1 MAVISS
7 RGTLLALLLAP
18 GALLAAPPPSPAR
31 AGARLV
37 EVDAEL
43 RALAGRVT
51 PSVVQVLV
59 SGFAAAPSG
68 ATSVLAAQRS
78 SGSGV
83 VVDAEGYIVTSA
95 HVVRGARRIEVL
107 RSPRR
112 EGPGGSILRPAGRPL
127 PAAVV
132 GVDRETDLALLK
144 VEAEGLVPLPFAD
157 SEELRQG
164 QVVLA
169 FGSPL
174 GLDNTV
180 TLGVLSALARQ
191 LTPDDPMIY
200 LQTDAPINPGSSGG
214 PLVDVEGRLV
224 GINTLI
230 VSQGG
235 GNEGIGFAAP
245 ANIVKAVVKGLR
257 REGRLRRG
265 WIGAHAQTVTPL
277 LARGLSLPDEA
288 AVILSDV
295 VADTPAARA
304 ELRIGDLLT
313 AMDGR
318 PLDNARQFDVRL
330 YRVAPGE
337 TVRIELLRDGRRLTA
352 EVPVVERPGDPDR
365 FASLVTPERN
375 LVARLGILGIE
386 LDDAVRQALSGLRG
400 EAGVLVAA
408 RSAGSGEDGLQV
420 GDVIYALNG
429 VSVRGLAE
437 LRQAVDGAAA
447 GSALV
452 FQVERDGKLLYVGIE
467 AP

>member
-1 MAVISS
+1 
-7 RGTLLALLLAP
+7 
-18 GALLAAPPPSPAR
+18 
-31 AGARLV
+31 
-37 EVDAEL
+37 
-43 RALAGRVT
+43 
-51 PSVVQVLV
+51 
-59 SGFAAAPSG
+59 
-68 ATSVLAAQRS
+68 
-78 SGSGV
+78 
-83 VVDAEGYIVTSA
+83 
-95 HVVRGARRIEVL
+95 VVRGARRIEVL